1 MTSNVYFMDLR
12 ASYQEN
18 LFDKLG
24 RLLDTAGLAN
34 IIGPRDLAAVKL
46 HFGEPGGTAFIRP
59 IFIRKI
65 VDSIKGLGAVPFLT
79 DANTLYVG
87 NRSHGPDHLNAAIR
101 NGFAYAVV
109 DAPLVIADGLR
120 GKSET
125 EVRVSGKHFEAVYI
139 GSEITHADALISV
152 AHVKGHELTG
162 FGGALKNIGMGS
174 ASRRGKLAQHC
185 MVAPKIK
192 GKKCIGCGECI
203 PHCAAGAILLLEKR
217 AIIDSKK
224 CVGCGQCI
232 LVCPREAPAIQWDQS
247 MAVFQEKMI
256 EYAWGVLDGKRGKT
270 LCVNFLTDISPA
282 CDCVPLSDAPIVKN
296 IGVLAGTDPVA
307 VDQAAV
313 DLVNAEPALAGTCLE
328 TNREAG
334 ADKFRGLYP
343 DIDWAV
349 QLDYAEILGL
359 GTRDYQLQKM

>member
-1 MTSNVYFMDLR
+1 
-12 ASYQEN
+12 
-18 LFDKLG
+18 
-24 RLLDTAGLAN
+24 
-34 IIGPRDLAAVKL
+34 
-46 HFGEPGGTAFIRP
+46 
-59 IFIRKI
+59 
-65 VDSIKGLGAVPFLT
+65 LT

-87 NRSHGPDHLNAAIR
+87 NRSHGPGHLSAAIG

-109 DAPLVIADGLR
+109 GAPLVIADGLR
-120 GKSET
+120 GRSET
-125 EVRVSGKHFEAVYI
+125 AERVAGKHFETVYI
-139 GSEITHADALISV
+139 GSEIAAADALVSV

-203 PHCAAGAILLLEKR
+203 PHCTAGAILLVENR
-217 AIIDSKK
+217 AVIDSEK

-247 MAVFQEKMI
+247 MAVFQEKMV
-256 EYAWGVLDGKRGKT
+256 EYTRGVLEKKRGKT
-270 LCVNFLTDISPA
+270 LCVNFLMDISPA

-296 IGVLAGTDPVA
+296 IGVLASIDPVA
-307 VDQAAV
+307 IDQAAV

-334 ADKFRGLYP
+334 ADKFKGLYP

-349 QLDYAEILGL
+349 QLDYAEALGL
-359 GTRDYQLQKM
+359 GTRAYRLEKL